1 MMETIK
7 LAIIRVAVIALCLLA
22 GACGHSVQPPEL
34 HGNDATNVNL
44 MTVGS
49 FKQTVWQ
56 DGTADYSSL
65 VASTDGRTLRVAAT
79 VLANGAGANPRGR
92 LIVGDATGGL
102 AIDVATATYALAYDV
117 GQKVQIAVEGLYAGR
132 RGSMFVLGESS
143 ALSAISSKRLGE
155 IISKIDAADDAHAE
169 PVGMPLARLDEDD
182 ALLRWQCRLVRLDYV
197 CFDAVGDDGAYQLRE
212 ANGAVIPL
220 AAGAEPDFG
229 WNGLTYGQGSVVG
242 IISTVATPDGPEWI
256 IMPRS
261 GDDISGFTEYPQ
273 SDDSGD
279 IDDSGDGGDDSGD
292 DDDCDPNAADLST
305 LNNGKNAT
313 GYSGTYESCR
323 GWIAKNCAIASGGE
337 ADNPEENVFSFM
349 GDASVRGPVL
359 NGRIGGLG
367 SLVSPVIS
375 GSISRLEFCYGFP
388 FEERKAKFTV
398 NLRRDGAVV
407 LSTSVMVENI
417 EKRRVYSFA
426 WDVETDGDFVIEIL
440 NDGYS
445 ASSGDKDRLAVWNV
459 RWIPAES

>member
-1 MMETIK
+1 MEAIK
-7 LAIIRVAVIALCLLA
+7 ITIIRVAVFAICLA
-22 GACGHSVQPPEL
+22 VGACGHSVEPPEL

-44 MTVGS
+44 MTVGA
-49 FKQTVWQ
+49 FKQTFWQ
-56 DGTADYSSL
+56 EEAADYS
-65 VASTDGRTLRVAAT
+65 VAVVSTDGRTLRVTAT

-92 LIVGDATGGL
+92 LIVGDATGAL
-102 AIDVATATYALAYDV
+102 AIDVATAADALAYDV
-117 GQKVQIAVEGLYAGR
+117 GQNVQLAVEGLYAGR
-132 RGSMFVLGESS
+132 RGSMFVLGDGS
-143 ALSAISSKRLGE
+143 ALSSLSGKRLGE
-155 IISKIDAADDAHAE
+155 IISKVDEADAAHAE

-197 CFDAVGDDGAYQLRE
+197 CFDAVGDDGRYPLRE

-220 AAGAEPDFG
+220 VAGAEPDFG
-229 WNGLTYGQGSVVG
+229 WNGLTYGVGSVTG

-261 GDDISGFTEYPQ
+261 GDDISGFTAQP
-273 SDDSGD
+273 DDSGD
-279 IDDSGDGGDDSGD
+279 NDDSGDGGDDSGD
-292 DDDCDPNAADLST
+292 DDDSDPNAADLST

-313 GYSGTYESCR
+313 GYSGTYESRR

-349 GDASVRGPVL
+349 GDASVRGPIL

-375 GSISRLEFCYGFP
+375 GGISRIEFCYGFP
-388 FEERKAKFTV
+388 FEERKTKFTV

-407 LSTSVMVENI
+407 LSTSVIVENI
-417 EKRRVYSFA
+417 EKRHVYSFA
-426 WDVETDGDFVIEIL
+426 WDVESAGDVVIEIL

-445 ASSGDKDRLAVWNV
+445 ASSGDKDRLAVWDV
-459 RWIPAES
+459 RWVPSGH